1 MQLFF
6 IYNTLLFSKWNF
18 RHNPLSYL
26 DLRKIKKFFLDLVEE
41 EITNINLA
49 RYNILYYISFFYIST
64 NQKNYNMNYL
74 SMFAG
79 LQSMAQNEEIIS
91 ETGAE
96 ASEITLNFIDLAFKG
111 GWIMIPIFA
120 LSIIAIWIFFE
131 RFHAIRRASK
141 KDDNFMNRIKDYIHE
156 GKIDSAVS
164 LCESND
170 TPVSRMISKGVKR
183 IGRPLN
189 DVNAA
194 IENIGNLEVSK
205 LEKNL
210 PTLATVAG
218 AAPMIG
224 FLGTVM
230 GMIQAFYAMANAGN
244 NIDVSLLAN
253 GIYTAMVTTVAGL
266 VVGIIAY
273 FAYNILVAKV
283 EKVVFTMEATTTE
296 FMDLLNEPIK

>member
-1 MQLFF
+1 
-6 IYNTLLFSKWNF
+6 
-18 RHNPLSYL
+18 
-26 DLRKIKKFFLDLVEE
+26 
-41 EITNINLA
+41 
-49 RYNILYYISFFYIST
+49 
-64 NQKNYNMNYL
+64 MNYL
-74 SMFAG
+74 LILAG
-79 LQSMAQNEEIIS
+79 IQTAAQNEALLE
-91 ETGAE
+91 EQGAE
-96 ASEITLNFIDLAFKG
+96 ATEISLNFIDLAFKG
-111 GWIMIPIFA
+111 GWIMVPIIA
-120 LSIIAIWIFFE
+120 LSAIAMYIFFE
-131 RFHAIRRASK
+131 RFYAIRKATKVDS
-141 KDDNFMNRIKDYIHE
+141 NFMNRIRDYIHD
-156 GKIDSAVS
+156 GKMDSALA

-170 TPVSRMISKGVKR
+170 TPVSKMISKGIKR

-230 GMIQAFYAMANAGN
+230 GMIQAFYDMSTAGN
-244 NIDVSLLAN
+244 NIDVSLLSH

-266 VVGIIAY
+266 IVGIIAY